1 MGVGVTGH
9 PGPNALRR
17 AMAKRLL
24 PDDRTNIFYIF
35 MGKKEALS
43 DNLRWK
49 DGGGGGGEIS

>member
-24 PDDRTNIFYIF
+24 PDDR
-35 MGKKEALS
+35 KKEALS

-49 DGGGGGGEIS
+49 D

>member
-49 DGGGGGGEIS
+49 DGGGGEIS